1 MMISKWNLVVKLIVS
16 PVRLVISLVDI
27 GWTSETHRGKQ
38 DVMDNCSS
46 SIWSLPMG
54 AVRKR
59 AVSRP
64 FPVRFRPVFLQI
76 QVDRVICSVD
86 SGNIF
91 ALSCSV
97 KLLQAVEYHPCSSNC
112 HSPICCR
119 ILLIFWQHVEE
130 YLGIRH
136 PENICSIVDRFCPAF
151 LLQTSFFNPRY
162 VENEEK
168 SKFEEIFVYFDLTDR
183 SIGTI

>member
-1 MMISKWNLVVKLIVS
+1 
-16 PVRLVISLVDI
+16 
-27 GWTSETHRGKQ
+27 
-38 DVMDNCSS
+38 
-46 SIWSLPMG
+46 MG

-64 FPVRFRPVFLQI
+64 FPVRFRPDFLQI
-76 QVDRVICSVD
+76 QVDKIICSVD

-136 PENICSIVDRFCPAF
+136 PEHICSIVDRFCSRRHS
-151 LLQTSFFNPRY
+151 LTHGMLKTKKN
-162 VENEEK
+162 
-168 SKFEEIFVYFDLTDR
+168 SKFEEIFVNFDLTDR